1 MPGVR
6 ENGGQYTHAAVWVI
20 LALTKLG
27 LGDKATKYFNMI
39 NPINHT
45 KTELECM
52 TYKVEPYVMAADVY
66 IKEPHAG
73 RGGWSWYTG
82 ASGWMYRVGIENIL
96 GLRKVKDKGYI
107 INPCVPKDWKE
118 FEIKITNEKEDY
130 NIKVFRLKKEEN
142 NIIEKQIRVVING
155 EAIENNIIPRNA
167 GKLEVEVY
175 FE

>member
-1 MPGVR
+1 
-6 ENGGQYTHAAVWVI
+6 
-20 LALTKLG
+20 
-27 LGDKATKYFNMI
+27 MI
-39 NPINHT
+39 NPINHA

-52 TYKVEPYVMAADVY
+52 TYKVEPYVMSADVY

-107 INPCVPKDWKE
+107 IEPCVPKDWKE

-130 NIKVFRLKKEEN
+130 SIRVSRLEKEDIKLQFNKEDINLDNDSVVNSKTSTSKSEQQNIHEN
-142 NIIEKQIRVVING
+142 EIQVVING
-155 EAIENNIIPRNA
+155 DIIKDKIIPRNA
-167 GKLEVEVY
+167 GKLNIDVY
-175 FE
+175 LK